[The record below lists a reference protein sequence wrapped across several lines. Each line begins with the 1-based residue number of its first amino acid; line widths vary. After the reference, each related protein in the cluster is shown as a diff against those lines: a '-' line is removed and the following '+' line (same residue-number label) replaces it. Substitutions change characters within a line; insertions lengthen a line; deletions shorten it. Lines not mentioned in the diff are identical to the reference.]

1 MEQQTAIDPARIMQ
15 VGMGFWA
22 SKTLLTAVKLNLFTL
37 LGKGQQSTKQI
48 KNQLG
53 LQTTDRH
60 VSDWL
65 DTLVSLG
72 FLNREGIFDSANYSN
87 TPDTDL
93 FLDKNKPSYIGGILQ
108 MANNRSYNI
117 WSNLETALK
126 TGKPQNE
133 ASAGNMELFQ
143 VLYQD
148 PQKLQE
154 FMDAM
159 SGIQSGNFR
168 ALVNKFD
175 FDRYKT
181 MADLGGADA
190 WLSIQV
196 CLKHPNI
203 QCINFDLGPVEP
215 LANKK
220 IAQFNLQERITH
232 LTGDFMKDELPDAEV
247 YTMGNILHGMDE
259 SIKQQLINKIYEK
272 LPDKG
277 VFIAIENI
285 IDNERRQNTFGLL
298 MSLNMLL
305 ENGDGF
311 DYSFVDFEKWATKA
325 GFKKVEIMPLT
336 GPCSAAIAYK

>member
-1 MEQQTAIDPARIMQ
+1 MNLQSSPDPSRIMQ

-22 SKTLLTAVKLNLFTL
+22 SKVLLSATWFDLFTNL
-37 LGKGQQSTKQI
+37 ASGKLSAGQI
-48 KNQLG
+48 KEKLD
-53 LQTTDRH
+53 LKTTDRH
-60 VSDWL
+60 IYDWL
-65 DTLVSLG
+65 DALVSLG
-72 FLNREGIFDSANYSN
+72 FLQREGIYDNAFYSN
-87 TPDTDL
+87 APDTDL

-108 MANNRSYNI
+108 MSNNRIYNI
-117 WSNLETALK
+117 WSNLENGLK

-133 ASAGNMELFQ
+133 AGSGNMELFH
-143 VLYQD
+143 VLYED

-159 SGIQSGNFR
+159 SGIQSGNFM
-168 ALVNKFD
+168 ALTNKFN
-175 FDRYKT
+175 FDNYRT
-181 MADLGGADA
+181 LADIGGADA

-203 QCINFDLGPVEP
+203 QCVNFDLAPVGP
-215 LANKK
+215 LATAK
-220 IAQFNLQERITH
+220 IARFNLQDRIKH
-232 LTGDFMKDELPDAEV
+232 QTGDFMNDGIPSAEV
-247 YTMGNILHGMDE
+247 ITMGNILHGLDE
-259 SIKQQLINKIYEK
+259 ELKQKLINKIYDK
-272 LPDKG
+272 LPSNG

-285 IDNERRQNTFGLL
+285 IDNDRRQNAFGLM

-311 DYSFVDFEKWATKA
+311 DYTFDDFQRWTNQA

>member
-1 MEQQTAIDPARIMQ
+1 MEQQTTIDPARIMQ

-22 SKTLLTAVKLNLFTL
+22 SKTLLTAVKLNLFTVL
-37 LGKGQQSTKQI
+37 ARGQQSAKQI

-60 VSDWL
+60 VFDWL

-72 FLNREGIFDSANYSN
+72 FLNREGIFDSAGYSN

-108 MANNRSYNI
+108 MCNNRIYDV
-117 WSNLETALK
+117 WSNLENGLK

-133 ASAGNMELFQ
+133 SGKGNMDLFQ

-175 FDRYKT
+175 FDRYKI
-181 MADLGGADA
+181 MADIGGADA

-203 QCINFDLGPVEP
+203 QCINFDLAPVEP

-220 IAQFNLQERITH
+220 IAQFNLQDRITH
-232 LTGDFMKDELPDAEV
+232 HTGDFMRDELPDAEV
-247 YTMGNILHGMDE
+247 YTMGNILHGLDE
-259 SIKQQLINKIYEK
+259 TLKQQLINKIYDK

-285 IDNERRQNTFGLL
+285 IDNDRRQNTFGLL

-311 DYSFVDFEKWATKA
+311 DYSFADFEKWATKA